1 MSDKRIFL
9 QTKSKP
15 FAPISQLLTQRLLL
29 AYNCVLILLGLFT
42 SPPQALWQGSLAI
55 LNAPSNL
62 ISDYFAIGNLG
73 SAFLNSGLL
82 TLISILL
89 AKKQGTIISGPMIAA
104 FFTISGFSFLEKTS
118 LTQSPFPWVSIY
130 TLTYS
135 NGPQP
140 STHLSLYLVVLPHPS
155 LVT

>member
-1 MSDKRIFL
+1 MTDKRVFL

-29 AYNCVLILLGLFT
+29 AYSIVLILIGLVA

-104 FFTISGFSFLEKTS
+104 FFTISGFSFFGK
-118 LTQSPFPWVSIY
+118 
-130 TLTYS
+130 
-135 NGPQP
+135 NRK
-140 STHLSLYLVVLPHPS
+140 
-155 LVT
+155 